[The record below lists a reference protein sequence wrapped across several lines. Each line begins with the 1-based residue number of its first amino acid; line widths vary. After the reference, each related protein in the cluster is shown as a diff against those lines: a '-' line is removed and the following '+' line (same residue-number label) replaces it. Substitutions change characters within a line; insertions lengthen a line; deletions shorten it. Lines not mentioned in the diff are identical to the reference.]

1 MTHIR
6 LARFPQDAAAILDV
20 WREFVAN
27 SPENLTYQNNEEE
40 FARLPGK
47 YAEPDGRI
55 ILAEIEG
62 QLVGCVALKKVNSE
76 ICELKRLYVKPHARG
91 AAVGRWLV
99 ERAIL
104 EARLAGYG
112 DMRLDVMEKSKTA
125 RELYKKMGFRPAE
138 PISFNPV
145 PGAHFLGLM
154 LT

>member
-6 LARFPQDAAAILDV
+6 LARFPQDAAAILDI

-27 SPENLTYQNNEEE
+27 SPENLTYQNNQEE

-55 ILAEIEG
+55 ILADLED
-62 QLVGCVALKKVNSE
+62 QLVGCVAFKKISSE
-76 ICELKRLYVKPHARG
+76 ICELKRLYVRPHARG
-91 AAVGRWLV
+91 ATLGQKLV
-99 ERAIL
+99 AHAIL
-104 EARLAGYG
+104 EAKLAGYG
-112 DMRLDVMEKSKTA
+112 DMRLDVMEKSKAA

-145 PGAHFLGLM
+145 LGAHFLGLM